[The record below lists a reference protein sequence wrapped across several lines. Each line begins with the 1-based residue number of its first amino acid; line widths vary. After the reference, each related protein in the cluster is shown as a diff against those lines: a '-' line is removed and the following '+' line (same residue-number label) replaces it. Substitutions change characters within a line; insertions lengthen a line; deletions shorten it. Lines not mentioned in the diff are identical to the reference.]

1 MGVSPSSP
9 YDLRPIS
16 QKALNLFKI
25 TSEALVRVRKALD
38 GQWWSKKDHKDDLL
52 GQDLVRALED
62 PEGSQIQGTIQYVA
76 ANLLDDLVIRR
87 RLLDGLFRHCFEDG
101 VVHSCEDLELPGP
114 WAVAE
119 LCADLDR
126 KRSSASWRMCA
137 RALEA
142 APSAVDILVL
152 SQRETETEVVE
163 GIDGVTSARKVAKT
177 WQSAFGRN
185 ADLGMVEWDQIWSDA
200 PSLLADLFRFDI
212 TRGVRRRSAR
222 QLEWADKQ
230 GHRGVIPPADFLV
243 PPGFVVMGLEYLEK
257 HRESHRSVKGPGKH
271 QAEFH
276 DLLDGFEAGLAINGP
291 GHSSIQMLIDEMRE
305 KTRAPSSEIQK
316 NSRLNFGEGTDGRR

>member
-1 MGVSPSSP
+1 VGVRPSSP

-16 QKALNLFKI
+16 QEALNLLQI
-25 TSEALVRVRKALD
+25 SGEVLERVRNALA
-38 GQWWSKKDHKDDLL
+38 GQWWRKKNHKDDLL
-52 GQDLVRALED
+52 GIDLAEALHLG
-62 PEGSQIQGTIQYVA
+62 GSQIQGTLHYLATNI
-76 ANLLDDLVIRR
+76 LMDLVIRR

-114 WAVAE
+114 WVVAE

-142 APSAVDILVL
+142 EPTAVDILVL
-152 SQRETETEVVE
+152 SQRETEIEVVE
-163 GIDGVTSARKVAKT
+163 GIDGVTFARKLAHA

-185 ADLGMVEWDQIWSDA
+185 ADLGQVQWDGIWPDA
-200 PSLLADLFRFDI
+200 QYLLADLFRVDL
-212 TRGVRRRSAR
+212 TRGVRRRTAR

-230 GHRGVIPPADFLV
+230 GHRGVIPPADHLV
-243 PPGFVVMGLEYLEK
+243 PPGFVVIGLEYLEK
-257 HRESHRSVKGPGKH
+257 HREVHRSVRGPEQH

-276 DLLDGFEAGLAINGP
+276 PLLDKFEAGILPDEP
-291 GHSSIQMLIDEMRE
+291 GHPSIQRLIDEMRE
-305 KTRAPSSEIQK
+305 KTRAPVPEIARATK
-316 NSRLNFGEGTDGRR
+316 LNFGDGTPGRW